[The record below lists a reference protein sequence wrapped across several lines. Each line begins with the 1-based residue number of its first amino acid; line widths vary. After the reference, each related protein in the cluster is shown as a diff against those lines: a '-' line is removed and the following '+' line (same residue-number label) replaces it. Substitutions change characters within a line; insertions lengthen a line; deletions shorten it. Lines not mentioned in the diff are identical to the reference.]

1 MRCQT
6 FFFFF
11 ASSADHEQRDW
22 SPCKV
27 VFRVGNQYAECE
39 KQHINMKQYTL
50 VPWYI
55 FTILF
60 DDVLLCFSFVFA
72 FCLVSLHGE

>member
-1 MRCQT
+1 MHRVIFIFSERGGVGALPD

-50 VPWYI
+50 VYFYYP
-55 FTILF
+55 
-60 DDVLLCFSFVFA
+60 V
-72 FCLVSLHGE
+72 